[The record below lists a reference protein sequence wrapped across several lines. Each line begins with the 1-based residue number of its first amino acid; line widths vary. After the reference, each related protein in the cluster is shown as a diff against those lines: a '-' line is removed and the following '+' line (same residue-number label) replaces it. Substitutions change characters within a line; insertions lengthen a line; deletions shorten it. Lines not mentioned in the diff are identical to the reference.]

1 MSGYGDTRNMM
12 MLSKN
17 MFLRGELSLILTRVT
32 EADPPGA
39 VRALGTLLLA
49 AGLRVRGVRVA
60 VPRQGEVQLVPGE
73 GGQDGHSF
81 SVPSVV
87 YLVNTSR
94 MTASLS
100 PLRNPGG
107 APNPGNIAELN

>member
-1 MSGYGDTRNMM
+1 MR
-12 MLSKN
+12 
-17 MFLRGELSLILTRVT
+17 LILTRVT

-73 GGQDGHSF
+73 CGQDGHGF
-81 SVPSVV
+81 SVPCV
-87 YLVNTSR
+87 
-94 MTASLS
+94 
-100 PLRNPGG
+100 PGEHLQDDCLIVSAQKPRG
-107 APNPGNIAELN
+107 CS

>member
-1 MSGYGDTRNMM
+1 MSFT
-12 MLSKN
+12 
-17 MFLRGELSLILTRVT
+17 LTRVT

-39 VRALGTLLLA
+39 VGALGTLLLA

-73 GGQDGHSF
+73 CGQEGHSLT
-81 SVPSVV
+81 VCLV

-107 APNPGNIAELN
+107 APNPGNIVELN